1 MNYIHLMPFVSAR
14 NRILALCAALVAVLL
29 AVALFAPL
37 PISIV
42 MPGLTADVL
51 GDDQGKPV
59 ITITGTETR
68 ETSGQLRMTTIAATN
83 PDAVVRFDDVLTA
96 WFATDQAVM
105 PRDAVY
111 PTGGTVKEIERHNR
125 AEMTESQQ
133 DATAAA
139 LRQLRLSPSEVDVTL
154 HLADVGGPSAGLMFS
169 LGIIDKIE
177 GNGRGGDLT
186 GGRRIAGTGTI
197 TADGKVGP
205 VGGVPLKEQ
214 AARRDGATVFLVP
227 KAECAD
233 AKSELPKGLRLVP
246 VTTLDGAVD
255 ALEALDTGGKVPS
268 C

>member
-1 MNYIHLMPFVSAR
+1 MPFASAR
-14 NRILALCAALVAVLL
+14 NRILVVCAALVAALL

-42 MPGLTADVL
+42 VPGLTADVL
-51 GDDQGKPV
+51 GADRGRPV

-68 ETSGQLRMTTIAATN
+68 DTSGQLRMTTIAATN
-83 PDAVVRFDDVLTA
+83 PDATVRFGDVLTA

-111 PTGGTVKEIERHNR
+111 PTGGTVKEIEQHNR

-133 DATAAA
+133 DATTAA
-139 LRQLRLSPSEVDVTL
+139 LRQLRLSPSDVKVTL

-197 TADGKVGP
+197 TAGGKVGP

-227 KAECAD
+227 KAECTD
-233 AKSELPKGLRLVP
+233 AKAELPKGLRLVP
-246 VTTLDGAVD
+246 VTTLDGAID
-255 ALEALDTGGKVPS
+255 ALDALDRGGEVPA